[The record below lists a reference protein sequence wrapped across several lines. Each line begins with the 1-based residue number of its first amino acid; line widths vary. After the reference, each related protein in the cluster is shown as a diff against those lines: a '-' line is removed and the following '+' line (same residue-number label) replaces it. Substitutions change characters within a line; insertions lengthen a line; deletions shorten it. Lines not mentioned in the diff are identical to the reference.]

1 MSRSGNPKDISAKS
15 FVGLTQIYRGKKC
28 KLGKRRMTESDR
40 VVVGHDVVKKRLKC
54 VIYIIRKEKCL
65 FLSLSVYLCFYGLV
79 YGLISQVNAL
89 NDRLTDKLIRLKLNF
104 HCTMIALKLAF
115 QVT

>member
-1 MSRSGNPKDISAKS
+1 MQ
-15 FVGLTQIYRGKKC
+15 VGQTTYD
-28 KLGKRRMTESDR
+28 GKRSSCSRTRRRQKTPEMRHIHHT
-40 VVVGHDVVKKRLKC
+40 KREMPFS
-54 VIYIIRKEKCL
+54 V
-65 FLSLSVYLCFYGLV
+65 SLCVYLCFYGLV